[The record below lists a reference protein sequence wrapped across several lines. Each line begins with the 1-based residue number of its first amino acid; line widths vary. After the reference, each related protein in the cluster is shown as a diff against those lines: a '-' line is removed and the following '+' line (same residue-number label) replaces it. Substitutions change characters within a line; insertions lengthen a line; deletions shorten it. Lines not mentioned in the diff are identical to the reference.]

1 MKIVVRLFLMKV
13 GNNENIV
20 LFLNIFK
27 KKFIFF
33 VCIKIIVKSFICKL
47 LNVFLY
53 YLNFFKYLN

>member
-1 MKIVVRLFLMKV
+1 MKV

-53 YLNFFKYLN
+53 YLNFCKYLN